1 MNVIRK
7 IMILCLLV
15 EMVVPVWAKDYQ
27 MTMFGIK
34 SDGTTMNT
42 RSIQKAIDF
51 ISENGGGRLVFTVG
65 RYLTGSIHLKSNVT
79 IHLGEGAVLVG
90 STNPYDYDME
100 LKAWYGLILANKQNN
115 IGITGK
121 GVIDGRGRELANNF
135 INQVYSGVIKDKLQL
150 GRVANRPKLVYFR
163 ECKNVEIKGV
173 TMMYNPQNQKSR
185 FQKRKIKKNGKRF
198 VDSLY
203 SLIDLKTI

>member
-90 STNPYDYDME
+90 STNPYDYD
-100 LKAWYGLILANKQNN
+100 
-115 IGITGK
+115 
-121 GVIDGRGRELANNF
+121 IDVYKRQAHNTDRIQDHRNF
-135 INQVYSGVIKDKLQL
+135 I
-150 GRVANRPKLVYFR
+150 FR
-163 ECKNVEIKGV
+163 SCCRRDFHGLFPILTHG
-173 TMMYNPQNQKSR
+173 S
-185 FQKRKIKKNGKRF
+185 
-198 VDSLY
+198 
-203 SLIDLKTI
+203 

>member
-150 GRVANRPKLVYFR
+150 DVLPTVRNWSISANARTWK
-163 ECKNVEIKGV
+163 
-173 TMMYNPQNQKSR
+173 
-185 FQKRKIKKNGKRF
+185 
-198 VDSLY
+198 
-203 SLIDLKTI
+203 

>member
-1 MNVIRK
+1 MLAGGNADAGVGKR
-7 IMILCLLV
+7 L
-15 EMVVPVWAKDYQ
+15 PDDYVRDQ
-27 MTMFGIK
+27 VGWDDHEYPFHTKGDRLYF
-34 SDGTTMNT
+34 
-42 RSIQKAIDF
+42 R
-51 ISENGGGRLVFTVG
+51 ERGGRLVFTVG

-100 LKAWYGLILANKQNN
+100 LNAWYGLILANKQDN

-163 ECKNVEIKGV
+163 ECKNVGIKGV
-173 TMMYNPQNQKSR
+173 TMMNPAFWTQTYDQCEN
-185 FQKRKIKKNGKRF
+185 
-198 VDSLY
+198 L
-203 SLIDLKTI
+203 LIDGITVHSRAYWNNDGMDIVTAH